1 MKILKYL
8 TAGCTIISIIS
19 GVTSFIMGDTLNVA
33 LDKFGLPFTEVSDKS
48 WWNPKEEMYYL
59 CEKDSRKFRSR
70 LDNTQLST
78 THIEIPYIPW
88 TWEPFES

>member
-1 MKILKYL
+1 MLQKIVYNEYHVNEENEKFLEVHQL
-8 TAGCTIISIIS
+8 
-19 GVTSFIMGDTLNVA
+19 A

>member
-1 MKILKYL
+1 MLQKIVYNEYIVNEENEKFLEVHQL
-8 TAGCTIISIIS
+8 
-19 GVTSFIMGDTLNVA
+19 A
-33 LDKFGLPFTEVSDKS
+33 LDKFGLSFTEISDKS

-59 CEKDSRKFRSR
+59 CEKDTRKFRSR